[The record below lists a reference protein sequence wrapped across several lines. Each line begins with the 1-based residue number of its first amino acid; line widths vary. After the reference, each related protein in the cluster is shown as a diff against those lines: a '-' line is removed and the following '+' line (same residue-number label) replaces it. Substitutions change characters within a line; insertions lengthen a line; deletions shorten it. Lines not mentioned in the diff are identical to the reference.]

1 MIRLEVAVA
10 APLWQTLTYLFA
22 GDKNDDSAGVSPV
35 GKRVLVPLGNRR
47 VTGYVLGL
55 LPEEDVGYKL
65 RAVIEIL
72 DPEPLFPANLIPFFR
87 WVARYYHYP
96 LGEVIKT
103 ALPGGLA
110 PRSGKQLLLTEQG
123 RMTGA
128 ADLKRNLDATG
139 GQEPDWLSRLMEKGS
154 LGASES
160 RKILGLK
167 SFRKLISS
175 WQEQGLA
182 EIREILIGNDIRQK
196 NEICYY
202 CSRTVLLS
210 PCSTSDPSR
219 DEIAIFGQ
227 EMGEELAVSLPFS
240 HIKTLYFLQLLA
252 GIQAPGMVAL
262 APSLAPATLGCP
274 RPADVLVSCAPQRA
288 VPARELNKAYSGAAK
303 ALPFLMEHGIVR
315 RVEQRVFRN
324 PYGEQLSWFP
334 RPETL
339 TPEQEQVVSALLP
352 AIKTKKFATFLLH
365 GVTGCGKTEV
375 YLRAAE
381 ETLASGRDVLVLVP
395 EIALA
400 TQLEAHFVSRF
411 GERVLL
417 LHSGMTT
424 GERFDQ
430 WSLARGQSSE
440 VTDQNRDGTPR
451 VLPAGQPQIVIG
463 ARSAVFAPL
472 PDPGL
477 IIVDEEHDSGFKQD
491 DGLRYNGRDIAVL
504 RARLNNAVVLLG
516 SATPSVT
523 SFYHARQGKYSLL
536 TMNKRVQGRSLPS
549 VSLVDLRDK
558 SVKSY
563 GKTLGKKLQQ
573 ALRETLSQGKQS
585 LLLLNRRGFAS
596 VYLCQDCGKP
606 VECNHCHISLT
617 FHKGKKQLVC
627 HYCGYTLTSN
637 QLCSGCHSEKLVPVG
652 FGTERIEQE
661 VRELLPDARIARL
674 DSDTAVDRKKFL
686 HLLQAMHN
694 REIDILIG
702 TQMIAKGHDFP
713 EVTLVGVVW
722 ADGGLSM
729 PDFRAAERTYQLL
742 SQVSGRA
749 GRGNSPGQVIIQTLR
764 PDHYAVALAQRHA
777 YSEMYDKEMAIRQMP
792 AFPPLLRMININIQ
806 GSREQDV
813 RQAAAG
819 IAGMCREFVKSL
831 AAETRRHPVEI
842 LGPAPAPLDRLRD
855 RYRWQVLLK
864 GASQDDLHAV
874 CNQVVMGDFATGDLR
889 IAVDVDPENMM

>member
-1 MIRLEVAVA
+1 MMRLEVAVA

-22 GDKNDDSAGVSPV
+22 DDDSAGIPV
-35 GKRVLVPLGNRR
+35 GRRVLVPLGNRR

-65 RAVIEIL
+65 RSVIEVL
-72 DPEPLFPANLIPFFR
+72 DQEPLFPVNLVPFFR

-110 PRSGKQLLLTEQG
+110 PRSGKQLSLTEQG
-123 RMTGA
+123 RKSLQGGI
-128 ADLKRNLDATG
+128 LEATG
-139 GQEPDWLSRLMEKGS
+139 MVEPDWLVRLKEKGS
-154 LGASES
+154 LGAAES
-160 RKILGLK
+160 LKLLGRN
-167 SFRKLISS
+167 SSRNLIAA
-175 WQEQGLA
+175 WQEQGLV
-182 EIREILIGNDIRQK
+182 EVREILIGNDVRQK
-196 NEICYY
+196 NEICYS
-202 CSRTVLLS
+202 CVVDLS
-210 PCSTSDPSR
+210 LPPCPGPAPSKE
-219 DEIAIFGQ
+219 EIATFGRGLR
-227 EMGEELAVSLPFS
+227 ENPGASLHFS
-240 HIKTLYFLQLLA
+240 QIKTLYFLHLLA
-252 GIQAPGMVAL
+252 GDGAGRI
-262 APSLAPATLGCP
+262 
-274 RPADVLVSCAPQRA
+274 

-303 ALPFLMEHGIVR
+303 ALPFLLEHGLAR
-315 RVEQRVFRN
+315 RVEQRIFRN

-334 RPETL
+334 KPEAL
-339 TPEQEQVVSALLP
+339 TQEQEQALVELIP
-352 AIKTKKFATFLLH
+352 AIEEKKFVTFLLH

-381 ETLASGRDVLVLVP
+381 AALASGRDVLVLVP

-411 GERVLL
+411 GDKVLI
-417 LHSGMTT
+417 LHSGLST

-430 WSLARGQSSE
+430 WSLASRGGQRAE
-440 VTDQNRDGTPR
+440 AGKEDQGS
-451 VLPAGQPQIVIG
+451 PQIVIG

-472 PDPGL
+472 RDPGL
-477 IIVDEEHDSGFKQD
+477 IVVDEEHDNGFKQD
-491 DGLRYNGRDIAVL
+491 DGLRYNGRDLAVL
-504 RARLNNAVVLLG
+504 RARLNNGVVLLG

-523 SFYHARQGKYSLL
+523 SFYHSLQGKYSLL
-536 TMNKRVQGRSLPS
+536 TMTKRVQERSLPS

-558 SVKSY
+558 SQKAY
-563 GKTLGKKLQQ
+563 GKALGKKLQLGLQ
-573 ALRETLSQGKQS
+573 ETLAQGKQS

-606 VECNHCHISLT
+606 VECKHCHISLT

-627 HYCGYTLTSN
+627 HYCGFSLTSS

-661 VRELLPDARIARL
+661 VRELLPSARIARL
-674 DSDTAVDRKKFL
+674 DSDTAADRQKFL
-686 HLLQAMHN
+686 HILKAMHN

-749 GRGNSPGQVIIQTLR
+749 GRGSSPGRVIIQTLR
-764 PDHYAVALAQRHA
+764 PEHYAVALAQRHA
-777 YSEMYDKEMAIRQMP
+777 YGELYEREMAIRRMP
-792 AFPPLLRMININIQ
+792 AFPPMLRMINIHIQ
-806 GSREQDV
+806 GSREQEV
-813 RQAAAG
+813 RKAAAD
-819 IAGMCREFVKSL
+819 IAAMCRTCAKSL
-831 AAETRRHPVEI
+831 AEASRHHPVEI
-842 LGPAPAPLDRLRD
+842 MGPAPSPLDRLRD

-864 GASQDDLHAV
+864 GACQDDLHAV
-874 CNQVVMGDFATGDLR
+874 CHQVVTRQGDFTVRDIK

>member
-1 MIRLEVAVA
+1 MMRLEVAVA

-22 GDKNDDSAGVSPV
+22 GDNDESAGVIPV

-55 LPEEDVGYKL
+55 LPDEDVGYRL
-65 RAVIEIL
+65 RAVIEVL
-72 DPEPLFPANLIPFFR
+72 DLEPLFPVNLIPFFR
-87 WVARYYHYP
+87 WVAGYYHYP

-128 ADLKRNLDATG
+128 ADLTRNLEETG
-139 GQEPDWLSRLMEKGS
+139 GQEPDWLPRLLEKGA
-154 LGASES
+154 LGTSES
-160 RKILGLK
+160 RKILAQK

-196 NEICYY
+196 NELCYS
-202 CSRTVLLS
+202 CSRTVFFP

-219 DEIAIFGQ
+219 DDIAIFGQ
-227 EMGEELAVSLPFS
+227 GLPEELADSLPFS

-252 GIQAPGMVAL
+252 GTQAPGMVSP
-262 APSLAPATLGCP
+262 APSQAPATLGRP
-274 RPADVLVSCAPQRA
+274 WPADALVSCAPQRA

-303 ALPFLMEHGIVR
+303 ALPFLVERGLVC

-339 TPEQEQVVSALLP
+339 TPEQEQVVSTLLP
-352 AIKTKKFATFLLH
+352 SIATKKFATFLLH

-381 ETLASGRDVLVLVP
+381 ATLAAGRDVLVLVP

-411 GERVLL
+411 GDRVLL
-417 LHSGMTT
+417 LHSGLST

-430 WSLARGQSSE
+430 WSLARGQ
-440 VTDQNRDGTPR
+440 GAP
-451 VLPAGQPQIVIG
+451 LIVIG

-477 IIVDEEHDSGFKQD
+477 IVVDEEHDGGFKQD
-491 DGLRYNGRDIAVL
+491 DGLRYNGRDLAVL
-504 RARLNNAVVLLG
+504 RARLQNAVVLLG

-536 TMNKRVQGRSLPS
+536 TMNKRVQDRSLPS
-549 VSLVDLRDK
+549 VSLVDLRNK
-558 SVKSY
+558 SEKAY
-563 GKTLGKKLQQ
+563 GMALGKKLQQ
-573 ALRETLSQGKQS
+573 ALRETLAQRKQS

-617 FHKGKKQLVC
+617 LHKGKKQLVC
-627 HYCGYTLTSN
+627 HYCGFTLTSN

-661 VRELLPDARIARL
+661 VLELLPEARIARL

-686 HLLQAMHN
+686 YLLQAMHN

-749 GRGNSPGQVIIQTLR
+749 GRGDSPGQVIIQTLR

-777 YSEMYDKEMAIRQMP
+777 YSEMYEREMGNRQMP
-792 AFPPLLRMININIQ
+792 AFPPLLRMINIHIQ
-806 GSREQDV
+806 GSREQEV
-813 RQAAAG
+813 RQAATE
-819 IAGMCREFVKSL
+819 IAAMCRVVAKSL
-831 AAETRRHPVEI
+831 VAETRRHPVEI
-842 LGPAPAPLDRLRD
+842 LGPAPSPLDRLRD

-864 GASQDDLHAV
+864 GAYQDDLHAV
-874 CNQVVMGDFATGDLR
+874 CDQVVTRQGDVMVGDVK

>member
-1 MIRLEVAVA
+1 MMRLEVAVA

-22 GDKNDDSAGVSPV
+22 GDRNDDSADLSPV

-65 RAVIEIL
+65 RAVIEVL
-72 DPEPLFPANLIPFFR
+72 DPEPLFPVNLIPFFR

-123 RMTGA
+123 RMMGA
-128 ADLKRNLDATG
+128 ADLQRNLEAIG
-139 GQEPDWLSRLMEKGS
+139 GQEPDWLPRLMEKGS
-154 LGASES
+154 LGPSES
-160 RKILGLK
+160 RKILGQQ

-175 WQEQGLA
+175 WQERGLA
-182 EIREILIGNDIRQK
+182 EILEILIGNDIRRK
-196 NEICYY
+196 NEICYS
-202 CSRTVLLS
+202 CSGTVLLP
-210 PCSTSDPSR
+210 PCSTADPSR

-227 EMGEELAVSLPFS
+227 ELEAGLAVSLPFS

-252 GIQAPGMVAL
+252 GAQAPGMDPPVAH
-262 APSLAPATLGCP
+262 APLRT
-274 RPADVLVSCAPQRA
+274 
-288 VPARELNKAYSGAAK
+288 VPVRELNKAYSGAAK
-303 ALPFLMEHGIVR
+303 ALPFLVEQGIVQR
-315 RVEQRVFRN
+315 AEQRVFRN

-339 TPEQEQVVSALLP
+339 TTEQEQVLSALIP
-352 AIKTKKFATFLLH
+352 ALKTKKFATFLLH

-417 LHSGMTT
+417 LHSGLST

-430 WSLARGQSSE
+430 WSLARGRSSE
-440 VTDQNRDGTPR
+440 ATDWDRDGTPR
-451 VLPAGQPQIVIG
+451 VFPAGRPQIVIG

-477 IIVDEEHDSGFKQD
+477 IVVDEEHDGGFKQD
-491 DGLRYNGRDIAVL
+491 DGLRYNGRDLAVL

-536 TMNKRVQGRSLPS
+536 TMNKRVQDRSLPS
-549 VSLVDLRDK
+549 VSLVDLRNK
-558 SVKSY
+558 SEKAY
-563 GKTLGKKLQQ
+563 GKALGKKLQH
-573 ALRETLSQGKQS
+573 ALRETLAQGKQS

-606 VECNHCHISLT
+606 VACNHCHISLT

-627 HYCGYTLTSN
+627 HYCGFTLTSN

-661 VRELLPDARIARL
+661 VLELLPEARIARL

-749 GRGNSPGQVIIQTLR
+749 GRGDSPGQVIIQTLR

-777 YSEMYDKEMAIRQMP
+777 YSEMYDKEMAIRKMP
-792 AFPPLLRMININIQ
+792 AFPPLLRMINIHIQ

-813 RQAAAG
+813 KQAAAA
-819 IAGMCREFVKSL
+819 IAGMCREFAKSL
-831 AAETRRHPVEI
+831 AAETRRRPVEI
-842 LGPAPAPLDRLRD
+842 LGPAPSPLDRLRD

-874 CNQVVMGDFATGDLR
+874 CNQVVTGDFAAGDIR
-889 IAVDVDPENMM
+889 ITVDVDPENMM

>member
-1 MIRLEVAVA
+1 MMRLEVAVA
-10 APLWQTLTYLFA
+10 APLWQTLTYLF
-22 GDKNDDSAGVSPV
+22 GDDNDDSAGVIPV

-65 RAVIEIL
+65 RAVIEVL
-72 DPEPLFPANLIPFFR
+72 DPEPLFPVNLIPFFR
-87 WVARYYHYP
+87 WVASYYHYP

-110 PRSGKQLLLTEQG
+110 PRSGKQLLLTERG
-123 RMTGA
+123 RVAGTV
-128 ADLKRNLDATG
+128 NLQLILEETG
-139 GQEPDWLSRLMEKGS
+139 GQEPDWLPRLLEQGS
-154 LGASES
+154 LGTSES
-160 RKILGLK
+160 RKILVQK
-167 SFRKLISS
+167 SFQKVISS
-175 WQEQGLA
+175 WQEQGLV
-182 EIREILIGNDIRQK
+182 EIREIMIGNDLRQK
-196 NEICYY
+196 NETCYS
-202 CSRTVLLS
+202 CSRTVLFP

-219 DEIAIFGQ
+219 DDIVIFGR
-227 EMGEELAVSLPFS
+227 ELLKDLVVSLSFS

-252 GIQAPGMVAL
+252 GNQVSCMVTL
-262 APSLAPATLGCP
+262 APVAS
-274 RPADVLVSCAPQRA
+274 VSPAPQRA

-303 ALPFLMEHGIVR
+303 ALPLLLEQGFVC

-334 RPETL
+334 RPAAL
-339 TPEQEQVVSALLP
+339 TQEQEQVLSKLLP
-352 AIKTKKFATFLLH
+352 AIATKKFVTFLLH

-381 ETLASGRDVLVLVP
+381 ATLASGRDVLVLVP

-411 GERVLL
+411 GDRVLL
-417 LHSGMTT
+417 LHSGLST

-430 WSLARGQSSE
+430 WSLARGQGS
-440 VTDQNRDGTPR
+440 P
-451 VLPAGQPQIVIG
+451 LIVIG

-477 IIVDEEHDSGFKQD
+477 IVVDEEHDGGFKQD
-491 DGLRYNGRDIAVL
+491 DGLRYNGRDLAVL
-504 RARLNNAVVLLG
+504 RARLQNAVVLLG

-536 TMNKRVQGRSLPS
+536 TMDKRVQDRPLPS
-549 VSLVDLRDK
+549 VSLVDLRNK
-558 SVKSY
+558 SEKAY
-563 GKTLGKKLQQ
+563 GKALGKKLEQ
-573 ALRETLSQGKQS
+573 ALLETLAQGKQS

-627 HYCGYTLTSN
+627 HYCGFTLTSS
-637 QLCSGCHSEKLVPVG
+637 QLCSGCRSEKLVPVG

-661 VRELLPDARIARL
+661 VRELLPEARIARL

-749 GRGNSPGQVIIQTLR
+749 GRGNSSGRVIIQTLR

-777 YSEMYDKEMAIRQMP
+777 YSEMYEKEMGNRQVP
-792 AFPPLLRMININIQ
+792 SFPPLLRMINIHIQ
-806 GSREQDV
+806 GSREQSV
-813 RQAAAG
+813 RQAAAE
-819 IAGMCREFVKSL
+819 IAEMCRGVAKSL
-831 AAETRRHPVEI
+831 AVETRRHPVEI
-842 LGPAPAPLDRLRD
+842 LGPAPSPLDRLRD

-864 GASQDDLHAV
+864 GAFQDDLHAV
-874 CNQVVMGDFATGDLR
+874 CHQVVTRQGEFATGDIK

>member
-1 MIRLEVAVA
+1 MMRLEVAVA
-10 APLWQTLTYLFA
+10 APLWQTLTYLLPEEDPDA
-22 GDKNDDSAGVSPV
+22 VPV

-47 VTGYVLGL
+47 VTGYVLGR
-55 LPEEDVGYKL
+55 LPDEDVGYKL

-72 DPEPLFPANLIPFFR
+72 DSEPLFPVNLIPFFR
-87 WVARYYHYP
+87 WVAGYYHYP

-103 ALPGGLA
+103 ALPGGLT
-110 PRSGKQLLLTEQG
+110 PRSGKQLILTEQG
-123 RMTGA
+123 RMAGA
-128 ADLKRNLDATG
+128 AELTWKLEETG
-139 GQEPDWLSRLMEKGS
+139 GQGSDWFPRFLEKGFLS
-154 LGASES
+154 ASES
-160 RKILGLK
+160 RKILGRK
-167 SFRKLISS
+167 SFRKLISN
-175 WQEQGLA
+175 WQEQELV
-182 EIREILIGNDIRQK
+182 EIREILIGNDLRQK
-196 NEICYY
+196 NEVCYS
-202 CSRTVLLS
+202 CSSTVLLS
-210 PCSTSDPSR
+210 PSATADPSR

-227 EMGEELAVSLPFS
+227 GLPKELVGSLQFS

-252 GIQAPGMVAL
+252 GTQTPDMVA
-262 APSLAPATLGCP
+262 S
-274 RPADVLVSCAPQRA
+274 VSAAPQRA

-303 ALPFLMEHGIVR
+303 ALPLLLEQGIVQ

-324 PYGEQLSWFP
+324 PYGEQLSWFSQ
-334 RPETL
+334 PETL
-339 TPEQEQVVSALLP
+339 TPEQEQVVSTLLP
-352 AIKTKKFATFLLH
+352 AIATKKFATFLLH

-381 ETLASGRDVLVLVP
+381 ATLAAGRDVLVLVP

-417 LHSGMTT
+417 LHSGLSI

-430 WSLARGQSSE
+430 WSLARGQGS
-440 VTDQNRDGTPR
+440 
-451 VLPAGQPQIVIG
+451 PQIVIG

-477 IIVDEEHDSGFKQD
+477 IVVDEEHDGGFKQD
-491 DGLRYNGRDIAVL
+491 DGLRYNGRDMAIL
-504 RARLNNAVVLLG
+504 RARLHNAVVLLG

-536 TMNKRVQGRSLPS
+536 TMNKRVQDRPLPS
-549 VSLVDLRDK
+549 VSLVDLRNK
-558 SVKSY
+558 SEKAY
-563 GKTLGKKLQQ
+563 GKALGKKLEQ
-573 ALRETLSQGKQS
+573 ALQETLAQGKQS

-617 FHKGKKQLVC
+617 FHKSKKQLVC
-627 HYCGYTLTSN
+627 HYCGFTLNSS
-637 QLCSGCHSEKLVPVG
+637 QLCSGCRSERLVPVG

-661 VRELLPDARIARL
+661 VRELLPEARIARL

-749 GRGNSPGQVIIQTLR
+749 GRGSSPGQVIIQTLR

-777 YSEMYDKEMAIRQMP
+777 YNEMYEREMGNRQMP
-792 AFPPLLRMININIQ
+792 AFPPLLRMINIHIQ

-813 RQAAAG
+813 RRTATG
-819 IAGMCREFVKSL
+819 IAAMCRIFAKSL
-831 AAETRRHPVEI
+831 AAETRRHPIEI
-842 LGPAPAPLDRLRD
+842 LGPAPSPLDRLRD

-864 GASQDDLHAV
+864 GAGQDDLHAV
-874 CNQVVMGDFATGDLR
+874 CSQVMTQQGGFAAGDIQ
-889 IAVDVDPENMM
+889 IAIDVDPENMM

>member
-22 GDKNDDSAGVSPV
+22 EDDSAGVPV

-65 RAVIEIL
+65 RSVIDVL
-72 DPEPLFPANLIPFFR
+72 DPEPLFPANLVPFFR

-110 PRSGKQLLLTEQG
+110 PRSGKQLHLTDQG
-123 RMTGA
+123 RT
-128 ADLKRNLDATG
+128 NQQEITG
-139 GQEPDWLSRLMEKGS
+139 GSDAVEPEWLVRLKDKGF
-154 LGASES
+154 LGAFES
-160 RKILGLK
+160 LKLLGRN
-167 SFRKLISS
+167 STRKLIDA
-175 WQEQGLA
+175 WQEQGLV
-182 EIREILIGNDIRQK
+182 EVREILVGNDVRQK
-196 NEICYY
+196 QEICYLY
-202 CSRTVLLS
+202 SKVLPLPACSG
-210 PCSTSDPSR
+210 PAPSR
-219 DEIAIFGQ
+219 DEITAFGH
-227 EMGEELAVSLPFS
+227 EVKEETGTCLSFS
-240 HIKTLYFLQLLA
+240 QIKTLYFLYLLA
-252 GIQAPGMVAL
+252 GERQ
-262 APSLAPATLGCP
+262 
-274 RPADVLVSCAPQRA
+274 QKA
-288 VPARELNKAYSGAAK
+288 VPVRELNRVYSGAAK
-303 ALPFLMEHGIVR
+303 ALPFLLEQGLVH
-315 RVEQRVFRN
+315 RVEQRIFRN
-324 PYGEQLSWFP
+324 PYGEELSWFP

-339 TPEQEQVVSALLP
+339 TQEQEQVLAELLP
-352 AIKTKKFATFLLH
+352 AIERKKFITFLLH

-381 ETLASGRDVLVLVP
+381 ACLDAGRDVLVLVP

-411 GERVLL
+411 GDRVLL
-417 LHSGMTT
+417 LHSGLST

-430 WSLARGQSSE
+430 WSLAGRGEQGAE
-440 VTDQNRDGTPR
+440 VEGRKASGP
-451 VLPAGQPQIVIG
+451 LIVIG

-472 PDPGL
+472 RDPGL
-477 IIVDEEHDSGFKQD
+477 IVVDEEHDSGFKQD
-491 DGLRYNGRDIAVL
+491 DGLRYNGRDLAVL
-504 RARLNNAVVLLG
+504 RARFNDGVVLLG

-523 SFYHARQGKYSLL
+523 SYYHSRQGKYSLL
-536 TMNKRVQGRSLPS
+536 TMNRRVQERSLPS

-558 SVKSY
+558 SQKLY
-563 GKTLGKKLQQ
+563 GMALGKKLQLGLQ
-573 ALRETLSQGKQS
+573 ETLAQGKQS
-585 LLLLNRRGFAS
+585 ILLLNRRGFSSA
-596 VYLCQDCGKP
+596 YLCQDCGKP
-606 VECNHCHISLT
+606 VECQHCHISLT
-617 FHKGKKQLVC
+617 YHKGQKKLVC
-627 HYCGYTLTSN
+627 HYCGFSLTSSH
-637 QLCSGCHSEKLVPVG
+637 LCSGCHSEKLVPVG

-674 DSDTAVDRKKFL
+674 DSDTASDRKKFL
-686 HLLQAMHN
+686 HILKTMHN

-749 GRGNSPGQVIIQTLR
+749 GRGSSPGRVIIQTLR
-764 PDHYAVALAQRHA
+764 PEHYAVALAQHHA
-777 YSEMYDKEMAIRQMP
+777 YGEMYEREMAIRQMP
-792 AFPPLLRMININIQ
+792 AFPPLLRMINIHIQ
-806 GSREQDV
+806 GSREQEV
-813 RQAAAG
+813 RKAATD
-819 IAGMCREFVKSL
+819 IALMCRSVATSM
-831 AAETRRHPVEI
+831 AEQSRHRPVEI
-842 LGPAPAPLDRLRD
+842 LGPAPSPLDRLRD

-864 GASQDDLHAV
+864 CACQDDLHAV
-874 CNQVVMGDFATGDLR
+874 CTQVVTRQGDFISGDIQ

>member
-1 MIRLEVAVA
+1 MMRLEVAVA

-22 GDKNDDSAGVSPV
+22 SDNDECAGIIPV

-65 RAVIEIL
+65 RAVIEVL
-72 DPEPLFPANLIPFFR
+72 DPEPLFPVNLIPFFR
-87 WVARYYHYP
+87 WVASYYHYP

-123 RMTGA
+123 RMAGA
-128 ADLKRNLDATG
+128 ADLPRDLEETG
-139 GQEPDWLSRLMEKGS
+139 GQEPDWLPRLLEKGS

-160 RKILGLK
+160 RKILGQK
-167 SFRKLISS
+167 SFRKLISN

-196 NEICYY
+196 NEICYS
-202 CSRTVLLS
+202 CSRTVLLP
-210 PCSTSDPSR
+210 PCLNSDPSR
-219 DEIAIFGQ
+219 DDIAIFGQ
-227 EMGEELAVSLPFS
+227 GLPEELVSSLPFC
-240 HIKTLYFLQLLA
+240 HIKTIYFLQLLA
-252 GIQAPGMVAL
+252 GTQAPGMDA
-262 APSLAPATLGCP
+262 S
-274 RPADVLVSCAPQRA
+274 VSAAPQRA
-288 VPARELNKAYSGAAK
+288 VPARELNKTYSGAAK
-303 ALPFLMEHGIVR
+303 ALPFLVEQGIVC

-339 TPEQEQVVSALLP
+339 TPEQEQVVATLLP
-352 AIKTKKFATFLLH
+352 AIATKKFATFLLH

-381 ETLASGRDVLVLVP
+381 ATLAGGRDVLVLVP

-411 GERVLL
+411 GDRVLL
-417 LHSGMTT
+417 LHSGLST

-430 WSLARGQSSE
+430 WSLARGQ
-440 VTDQNRDGTPR
+440 GTP
-451 VLPAGQPQIVIG
+451 LIVIG

-477 IIVDEEHDSGFKQD
+477 IVVDEEHDSGFKQD
-491 DGLRYNGRDIAVL
+491 DGLRYNGRDLAVL
-504 RARLNNAVVLLG
+504 RGRLQNAVVLLG

-536 TMNKRVQGRSLPS
+536 TMNKRVQDRPLPS
-549 VSLVDLRDK
+549 VSLVDLRNK
-558 SVKSY
+558 SVKAY
-563 GKTLGKKLQQ
+563 GKALGKKLQQ
-573 ALRETLSQGKQS
+573 ALQETLAQGKQS

-617 FHKGKKQLVC
+617 LHKGKKQLVC
-627 HYCGYTLTSN
+627 HYCGFTLTSS
-637 QLCSGCHSEKLVPVG
+637 QLCSGCRSEKLVPVG

-661 VRELLPDARIARL
+661 VRELLPEAKIARL

-749 GRGNSPGQVIIQTLR
+749 GRGNSLGQVIIQTLR
-764 PDHYAVALAQRHA
+764 PDHYAIALAQRHA
-777 YSEMYDKEMAIRQMP
+777 YSEMYEREIAIRQMP
-792 AFPPLLRMININIQ
+792 AFPPMLRMINIHIQ

-813 RQAAAG
+813 RQAAAE
-819 IAGMCREFVKSL
+819 IAEMCQGFAKSL
-831 AAETRRHPVEI
+831 AVETRRHPIEI
-842 LGPAPAPLDRLRD
+842 LGPAPSPLDRLRD

-874 CNQVVMGDFATGDLR
+874 CHQVVTRQGEFATGDIK

>member
-10 APLWQTLTYLFA
+10 APLWQTLSYLFA
-22 GDKNDDSAGVSPV
+22 DDESGVVPV

-65 RAVIEIL
+65 RPVIEVL
-72 DPEPLFPANLIPFFR
+72 DSEPLFPLNLIPFFR

-110 PRSGKQLLLTEQG
+110 PRSGKKIHLTEQG
-123 RMTGA
+123 QE
-128 ADLKRNLDATG
+128 NLQVFLEAKG
-139 GQEPDWLSRLMEKGS
+139 LQESEWLPRLLEKGF

-160 RKILGLK
+160 LKLLGQNI
-167 SFRKLISS
+167 SRKLIAA
-175 WQEQGLA
+175 WQEQGLV
-182 EIREILIGNDIRQK
+182 EIREILIGNDVRQK
-196 NEICYY
+196 QETCYSCSNSLLLPPCPSPAPSKEEI
-202 CSRTVLLS
+202 T
-210 PCSTSDPSR
+210 
-219 DEIAIFGQ
+219 IFGH
-227 EMGEELAVSLPFS
+227 GLTDELGASLHFS
-240 HIKTLYFLQLLA
+240 HNKTLYFLHLLA
-252 GIQAPGMVAL
+252 G
-262 APSLAPATLGCP
+262 
-274 RPADVLVSCAPQRA
+274 ADTQRT

-303 ALPFLMEHGIVR
+303 ALSFLVEQGLVR
-315 RVEQRVFRN
+315 RVEQRIFRN

-339 TPEQEQVVSALLP
+339 TQEQEQALGNLLP
-352 AIKTKKFATFLLH
+352 AIEEKKFATFLLH

-381 ETLASGRDVLVLVP
+381 ATLASGRDVLVLVP

-411 GERVLL
+411 GEKVLI
-417 LHSGMTT
+417 LHSGLST

-430 WSLARGQSSE
+430 WSLASRGK
-440 VTDQNRDGTPR
+440 NI
-451 VLPAGQPQIVIG
+451 AFPQIVIG

-472 PDPGL
+472 RDPGL
-477 IIVDEEHDSGFKQD
+477 IVVDEEHDSGFKQD
-491 DGLRYNGRDIAVL
+491 DGLRYNGRDLAVL
-504 RARLNNAVVLLG
+504 RARLNNGVVLLG

-523 SFYHARQGKYSLL
+523 SFYHALQGKYSLL
-536 TMNKRVQGRSLPS
+536 TMNKRVQERSLPS
-549 VSLVDLRDK
+549 VSLVDLR
-558 SVKSY
+558 VKSEKAY
-563 GKTLGKKLQQ
+563 GKAIGKKLQL
-573 ALRETLSQGKQS
+573 ALQETLAQGKQS
-585 LLLLNRRGFAS
+585 LLLLNRRGFSS

-606 VECNHCHISLT
+606 VECKHCHISLT
-617 FHKGKKQLVC
+617 YHKGKKQLVC
-627 HYCGYTLTSN
+627 HYCGFSLNSN
-637 QLCSGCHSEKLVPVG
+637 QLCSSCHSEKLVPVG

-661 VRELLPDARIARL
+661 VLELMPGARIARL
-674 DSDTAVDRKKFL
+674 DSDTADDRKKFL
-686 HLLQAMHN
+686 HVLKAMHN

-749 GRGNSPGQVIIQTLR
+749 GRGSSPGRVIIQTLR
-764 PDHYAVALAQRHA
+764 PDHYAVALAKRHA
-777 YSEMYDKEMAIRQMP
+777 YGEMYEREIANRQMP
-792 AFPPLLRMININIQ
+792 AFPPLLRMINIHIQ
-806 GSREQDV
+806 GSREHEV
-813 RQAAAG
+813 RKAAADIG
-819 IAGMCREFVKSL
+819 AMCRSFGKSL
-831 AAETRRHPVEI
+831 AGKTLRRPVEI
-842 LGPAPAPLDRLRD
+842 LGPAPSPLDRLRD

-864 GASQDDLHAV
+864 GDCQDDLHAL
-874 CNQVVMGDFATGDLR
+874 CQQVVMRQGDFTVGDVK

>member
-1 MIRLEVAVA
+1 MMRLEVAVA

-22 GDKNDDSAGVSPV
+22 GDNDECAGVIPV

-55 LPEEDVGYKL
+55 LPDEDVGYRL
-65 RAVIEIL
+65 RAVIEVL
-72 DPEPLFPANLIPFFR
+72 DPEPLFPVNLIPFFR
-87 WVARYYHYP
+87 WVASYYHYP
-96 LGEVIKT
+96 LGDVIKT

-110 PRSGKQLLLTEQG
+110 PRSGKQLLLTEEG

-128 ADLKRNLDATG
+128 ADLQRDLEGTG
-139 GQEPDWLSRLMEKGS
+139 GQEPDWLPRLLEKGS

-160 RKILGLK
+160 RKILAQK

-175 WQEQGLA
+175 WQEQGLV
-182 EIREILIGNDIRQK
+182 EIREILIGNDLRQK
-196 NEICYY
+196 NEICYS
-202 CSRTVLLS
+202 CARTVLLP
-210 PCSTSDPSR
+210 PCATSDPSR
-219 DEIAIFGQ
+219 DDIAIFGQ
-227 EMGEELAVSLPFS
+227 ELPEELVNSLQFS

-252 GIQAPGMVAL
+252 GTQAPGMDA
-262 APSLAPATLGCP
+262 S
-274 RPADVLVSCAPQRA
+274 VSAAPQRA

-303 ALPFLMEHGIVR
+303 ALPFLMEQGIVQ

-339 TPEQEQVVSALLP
+339 TSEQEQVVSTLIP
-352 AIKTKKFATFLLH
+352 AIATKKFSTFLLH

-381 ETLASGRDVLVLVP
+381 ATLAAGRDVLVLVP

-411 GERVLL
+411 GDRVLL
-417 LHSGMTT
+417 LHSGLST

-430 WSLARGQSSE
+430 WSLASGQGS
-440 VTDQNRDGTPR
+440 
-451 VLPAGQPQIVIG
+451 PQIVIG

-477 IIVDEEHDSGFKQD
+477 IVVDEEHDGGFKQD
-491 DGLRYNGRDIAVL
+491 DGLRYNGRDLAVL
-504 RARLNNAVVLLG
+504 RGRLHNAVVLLG

-536 TMNKRVQGRSLPS
+536 TMNKRVQDRSLPS
-549 VSLVDLRDK
+549 VTLVDLRDK
-558 SVKSY
+558 SVKAY
-563 GKTLGKKLQQ
+563 GKALGKKLQQ
-573 ALRETLSQGKQS
+573 ALQATLAQGKQS

-627 HYCGYTLTSN
+627 HYCGFTLTSS
-637 QLCSGCHSEKLVPVG
+637 QLCSGCRSEKLVPVG

-661 VRELLPDARIARL
+661 VRELLPEARIARL

-764 PDHYAVALAQRHA
+764 PDHYAIALAQRHA
-777 YSEMYDKEMAIRQMP
+777 YSEMYDKEMAIRKMP
-792 AFPPLLRMININIQ
+792 AFPPLLRMINIHIQ
-806 GSREQDV
+806 GSREQEV
-813 RQAAAG
+813 RQAATE
-819 IAGMCREFVKSL
+819 IAAMCRVFAKSL
-831 AAETRRHPVEI
+831 AAETRRHPIEI
-842 LGPAPAPLDRLRD
+842 LGPAPSPLDRLRD

-874 CNQVVMGDFATGDLR
+874 CNQVVTRQGDVVAGDVK

>member
-1 MIRLEVAVA
+1 MMRLEVAVA
-10 APLWQTLTYLFA
+10 APLWQTLAYLLP
-22 GDKNDDSAGVSPV
+22 DDDSGAVPV

-55 LPEEDVGYKL
+55 LPDEDVGYKL
-65 RAVIEIL
+65 RAVIAIL
-72 DPEPLFPANLIPFFR
+72 DPEPLFPVNLIPFFR
-87 WVARYYHYP
+87 WVAGYYHYP

-123 RMTGA
+123 RVALQRVLAESGI
-128 ADLKRNLDATG
+128 
-139 GQEPDWLSRLMEKGS
+139 QEPDWLPRLREQGS

-160 RKILGLK
+160 RKILGRK
-167 SFRKLISS
+167 SFQKLISS
-175 WQEQGLA
+175 WQEQGLV
-182 EIREILIGNDIRQK
+182 EIREIIIGNDLRQK
-196 NEICYY
+196 NEICYS
-202 CSRTVLLS
+202 CSSPVLLPS
-210 PCSTSDPSR
+210 RLTSDPSR
-219 DEIAIFGQ
+219 EEIATFGR
-227 EMGEELAVSLPFS
+227 ELPEGLAASLSFS

-252 GIQAPGMVAL
+252 GNQVQDMAASAL
-262 APSLAPATLGCP
+262 YAQ
-274 RPADVLVSCAPQRA
+274 QRV

-303 ALPFLMEHGIVR
+303 ALPFLVEQGMVQ

-334 RPETL
+334 RPEAL
-339 TPEQEQVVSALLP
+339 TPEQEQVVAKLLP
-352 AIKTKKFATFLLH
+352 AIATKKFTTFLLH

-381 ETLASGRDVLVLVP
+381 ATLAGGRDVLVLVP

-411 GERVLL
+411 GDRVLL
-417 LHSGMTT
+417 LHSGLST

-430 WSLARGQSSE
+430 WSLARGQ
-440 VTDQNRDGTPR
+440 GTP
-451 VLPAGQPQIVIG
+451 LIVIG

-477 IIVDEEHDSGFKQD
+477 IVVDEEHDGGFKQD
-491 DGLRYNGRDIAVL
+491 DGLRYNGRDLAVL
-504 RARLNNAVVLLG
+504 RARLQNAVVLLG

-536 TMNKRVQGRSLPS
+536 TMDKRVQDRPLPS
-549 VSLVDLRDK
+549 VSLVDLRNK
-558 SVKSY
+558 SEKAY
-563 GKTLGKKLQQ
+563 GKALGKKLQQ
-573 ALRETLSQGKQS
+573 ALQETLAQGKQS

-617 FHKGKKQLVC
+617 LHKGKKQLVC
-627 HYCGYTLTSN
+627 HYCGFTLTSN
-637 QLCSGCHSEKLVPVG
+637 QLCSGCRSEKLVPVG

-661 VRELLPDARIARL
+661 VRELLPEARIARL

-764 PDHYAVALAQRHA
+764 PAHYAIALAQRHA
-777 YSEMYDKEMAIRQMP
+777 YGEMYEQEMRNRQCP
-792 AFPPLLRMININIQ
+792 AFPPMLRMINIHIQ
-806 GSREQDV
+806 GGREQGV
-813 RQAAAG
+813 RQAATE
-819 IAGMCREFVKSL
+819 IAAMCRGVAKSL

-842 LGPAPAPLDRLRD
+842 LGPAPSPLDRLRD

-864 GASQDDLHAV
+864 GAFQDDLHAV
-874 CNQVVMGDFATGDLR
+874 CHQVVTRQGEFATGD
-889 IAVDVDPENMM
+889 IKIMVDVDPENMM

>member
-1 MIRLEVAVA
+1 MMRLEVAVA

-22 GDKNDDSAGVSPV
+22 GDNDDDSVGVSPV

-72 DPEPLFPANLIPFFR
+72 DPEPLFPVNLIPFFR
-87 WVARYYHYP
+87 WVASYYHYP

-110 PRSGKQLLLTEQG
+110 PRSGKQLLLTELG
-123 RMTGA
+123 RITG
-128 ADLKRNLDATG
+128 LVNLQRNLEETG
-139 GQEPDWLSRLMEKGS
+139 GQEPDWLPRLIEKGA

-160 RKILGLK
+160 RKILGQK
-167 SFRKLISS
+167 GFRKLISS

-196 NEICYY
+196 NEICYS
-202 CSRTVLLS
+202 CSRTVLLP
-210 PCSTSDPSR
+210 PCSNADPCR
-219 DEIAIFGQ
+219 DEIAIFGR
-227 EMGEELAVSLPFS
+227 ELPEELAVSLPFS

-252 GIQAPGMVAL
+252 GTQAPGMD
-262 APSLAPATLGCP
+262 APVVCP
-274 RPADVLVSCAPQRA
+274 PQRA
-288 VPARELNKAYSGAAK
+288 VPARELSKAYSGAAK
-303 ALPFLMEHGIVR
+303 ALPFLVEQGIVH

-339 TPEQEQVVSALLP
+339 TPEQEQVVSTLLP
-352 AIKTKKFATFLLH
+352 AIETKKFATFLLH

-381 ETLASGRDVLVLVP
+381 ATLASGRDVLVLVP

-411 GERVLL
+411 GDRVLL
-417 LHSGMTT
+417 LHSGLST

-430 WSLARGQSSE
+430 WSLARGRMSE
-440 VTDQNRDGTPR
+440 ARDG
-451 VLPAGQPQIVIG
+451 AGRPMIVIG

-477 IIVDEEHDSGFKQD
+477 IVVDEEHDGGFKQD
-491 DGLRYNGRDIAVL
+491 DGLRYNGRDLAVL
-504 RARLNNAVVLLG
+504 RARLHNAVVLLG

-536 TMNKRVQGRSLPS
+536 TMNKRVQDRSLPS
-549 VSLVDLRDK
+549 VTLVDLRDK
-558 SVKSY
+558 SVKAY
-563 GKTLGKKLQQ
+563 GKALGKKLQQ
-573 ALRETLSQGKQS
+573 ALRETLAQGKQS

-627 HYCGYTLTSN
+627 HYCGFTLTSN

-661 VRELLPDARIARL
+661 VLELLPEARIARL

-749 GRGNSPGQVIIQTLR
+749 GRGDSPGQVIIQTLR

-777 YSEMYDKEMAIRQMP
+777 YSEMYDKEMAIRRMP
-792 AFPPLLRMININIQ
+792 SFPPLLRMINIHIQ

-813 RQAAAG
+813 KQAAAA
-819 IAGMCREFVKSL
+819 IAGMCREFTKSL

-842 LGPAPAPLDRLRD
+842 LGPAPSPLDRLRD

-874 CNQVVMGDFATGDLR
+874 CNQVVMGDFAAGDIR

>member
-1 MIRLEVAVA
+1 MMRLEVAVA
-10 APLWQTLTYLFA
+10 APLWQTLTYLLP
-22 GDKNDDSAGVSPV
+22 DDDSGAVPV

-55 LPEEDVGYKL
+55 LPDEDVGYKL
-65 RAVIEIL
+65 RVVIEVL

-87 WVARYYHYP
+87 WVAGYYHYP

-110 PRSGKQLLLTEQG
+110 PRSGKQLLLTQQG
-123 RMTGA
+123 RVELQRVLAETGI
-128 ADLKRNLDATG
+128 
-139 GQEPDWLSRLMEKGS
+139 QEPDWLPRLLEQGS

-160 RKILGLK
+160 LKILGRK
-167 SFRKLISS
+167 SFQKLISS
-175 WQEQGLA
+175 WQEQGLV
-182 EIREILIGNDIRQK
+182 EIREIIIGNDLRQK
-196 NEICYY
+196 NEICYS
-202 CSRTVLLS
+202 CSPLVLLPS
-210 PCSTSDPSR
+210 RLTSDPSR
-219 DEIAIFGQ
+219 EEIAIFGR
-227 EMGEELAVSLPFS
+227 ELPEGLAAPLSFA

-252 GIQAPGMVAL
+252 GNQPPDMAASAP
-262 APSLAPATLGCP
+262 
-274 RPADVLVSCAPQRA
+274 CAQQRV

-303 ALPFLMEHGIVR
+303 ALPYLLEQGMVQR
-315 RVEQRVFRN
+315 TEQRVFRN

-339 TPEQEQVVSALLP
+339 TPEQEQVVAKLLP
-352 AIKTKKFATFLLH
+352 AIATKKFTTFLLR

-381 ETLASGRDVLVLVP
+381 ATLAGGRDVLVLVP

-411 GERVLL
+411 GDRVLL
-417 LHSGMTT
+417 LHSGLST

-430 WSLARGQSSE
+430 WSLARGQ
-440 VTDQNRDGTPR
+440 GTP
-451 VLPAGQPQIVIG
+451 LIVIG

-477 IIVDEEHDSGFKQD
+477 IVVDEEHDGGFKQD
-491 DGLRYNGRDIAVL
+491 DGLRYNGRDLAVL
-504 RARLNNAVVLLG
+504 RARLQNAVVLLG

-536 TMNKRVQGRSLPS
+536 TMDKRVQDRPLPS
-549 VSLVDLRDK
+549 VSLVDLRNK
-558 SVKSY
+558 SEKSY
-563 GKTLGKKLQQ
+563 GKALGKKLQL
-573 ALRETLSQGKQS
+573 ALLETLAQGKQS

-617 FHKGKKQLVC
+617 LHKGKKQLVC
-627 HYCGYTLTSN
+627 HYCGFTLTSN
-637 QLCSGCHSEKLVPVG
+637 QLCSGCRSEKLVPVG

-661 VRELLPDARIARL
+661 VRELLPEARIARL

-749 GRGNSPGQVIIQTLR
+749 GRGKSPGQVIIQTLR
-764 PDHYAVALAQRHA
+764 PAHYAIALAQRHA
-777 YSEMYDKEMAIRQMP
+777 YNEMYEQEMRNRQSP
-792 AFPPLLRMININIQ
+792 SFPPLLRMINIHIQ
-806 GSREQDV
+806 GGREQGV
-813 RQAAAG
+813 RQAATE
-819 IAGMCREFVKSL
+819 IAAMCRGVAKSL
-831 AAETRRHPVEI
+831 AAETRRRPVEI
-842 LGPAPAPLDRLRD
+842 LGPAPSPLDRLRD

-864 GASQDDLHAV
+864 GAFQDDLHAV
-874 CNQVVMGDFATGDLR
+874 CHQVVTRQGEFATGDIK
-889 IAVDVDPENMM
+889 IAVDIDPENMM

>member
-1 MIRLEVAVA
+1 MMRLEVAVA

-22 GDKNDDSAGVSPV
+22 GDRDDDGAGVIPV

-55 LPEEDVGYKL
+55 LPDEDVGYKL
-65 RAVIEIL
+65 RAVIEVL
-72 DPEPLFPANLIPFFR
+72 DPEPLFPVNLIPFFR

-110 PRSGKQLLLTEQG
+110 PRSGKQLLLTELG
-123 RMTGA
+123 RMAGA
-128 ADLKRNLDATG
+128 ADLQRKLEATD
-139 GQEPDWLSRLMEKGS
+139 GQESDWLPRLMEKGS

-160 RKILGLK
+160 RKILGQK
-167 SFRKLISS
+167 SFRKLINS
-175 WQEQGLA
+175 WQEQGLV

-196 NEICYY
+196 NEICYF
-202 CSRTVLLS
+202 CSRTVLFS
-210 PCSTSDPSR
+210 PCSTADPSR
-219 DEIAIFGQ
+219 DEITIFGR
-227 EMGEELAVSLPFS
+227 ELPEELAVSLSFS

-252 GIQAPGMVAL
+252 RAQAPGMDDPVA
-262 APSLAPATLGCP
+262 P
-274 RPADVLVSCAPQRA
+274 APQRT

-303 ALPFLMEHGIVR
+303 ALPFLVEQGVVH

-339 TPEQEQVVSALLP
+339 TPEQEQVVSALIP

-381 ETLASGRDVLVLVP
+381 ETLAGGRDVLVLVP

-417 LHSGMTT
+417 LHSGLST

-430 WSLARGQSSE
+430 WSLARGQGS
-440 VTDQNRDGTPR
+440 
-451 VLPAGQPQIVIG
+451 PQIVIG

-477 IIVDEEHDSGFKQD
+477 IVVDEEHDSGFKQD
-491 DGLRYNGRDIAVL
+491 DGLRYNGRDLAVL

-536 TMNKRVQGRSLPS
+536 TMNERVHDRSLPS

-558 SVKSY
+558 SVKAY
-563 GKTLGKKLQQ
+563 GKALGKKLQQ
-573 ALRETLSQGKQS
+573 ALRETLAQGKQS

-606 VECNHCHISLT
+606 VACNHCHISLT

-627 HYCGYTLTSN
+627 HYCGFTLTSN
-637 QLCSGCHSEKLVPVG
+637 QLCSGCRSEKLVPVG

-661 VRELLPDARIARL
+661 VLELLPEARIARL

-777 YSEMYDKEMAIRQMP
+777 YSEMYDKEMAIRKMP
-792 AFPPLLRMININIQ
+792 AFPPLLRMINIHIQ

-813 RQAAAG
+813 KQAAAA
-819 IAGMCREFVKSL
+819 IAGMCSEFAKSL
-831 AAETRRHPVEI
+831 AAETRRRPIEI
-842 LGPAPAPLDRLRD
+842 LGPAPSPLDRLRD

-874 CNQVVMGDFATGDLR
+874 CNQVVMDDFAAGDIR